1 MADAVTYR
9 ATGKRKTSVAR
20 VILIPGPGKTTIN
33 GRDIDQ
39 YFGRK
44 VLETIA
50 LMPFETTRTTGKFD
64 VRVNVYGGGISA
76 QAGAVR
82 HGIARALCEADET
95 LRTPLKRAGF
105 LSATTVRSSARRP
118 ASTRRARSR
127 SSASADAAQ
136 RSPFSTGRREAA
148 RRRSQPCRT
157 RSSTQRI
164 PRRAA
169 TDARPL

>member
-20 VILIPGPGKTTIN
+20 VTLTPGVGTVVIN
-33 GRDIDQ
+33 GRAIDA

-50 LMPFETTRTTGKFD
+50 LMPFETTRTARQ
-64 VRVNVYGGGISA
+64 VRRQGQRVRRRHLG
-76 QAGAVR
+76 QAGAMR

-105 LSATTVRSSARRP
+105 LTRDDRKVERKKAGFHKARKKP
-118 ASTRRARSR
+118 
-127 SSASADAAQ
+127 Q
-136 RSPFSTGRREAA
+136 FSKR
-148 RRRSQPCRT
+148 
-157 RSSTQRI
+157 
-164 PRRAA
+164 
-169 TDARPL
+169 